1 MMKRNLKYIF
11 LIPALF
17 AVVTVFIFAVL
28 YQKNS
33 DKDYREVAQ
42 RSYRIFSPACPLKA
56 DFAGEKMPLDL
67 FYVHESL
74 DREIMINTFMHA
86 STILMFKRANR
97 WFPLIEPILKK
108 NKVPDDF
115 KFLALAESNFY
126 NVVSPSK
133 AEGFWQFLKPTA
145 IHYGLEVNEEV
156 DERYN
161 VSKATEAA
169 CKYFLESYEKYGNW
183 TLVAASFNRG
193 QDGISDA
200 LENQKAKN
208 FYDLYLNEETSRYIY
223 RIVAIKEIYGNP
235 VQYGLYLR
243 ASDFYPVIPT
253 YTIEI
258 NTPIRD
264 LPEFALKNNLS
275 VKVFRDFNP
284 WLRKYTL
291 TNKLNKKYQI
301 VLPKE
306 GAIHT
311 EYLQKNL
318 INSDTYFHDTLK
330 INEIH

>member
-1 MMKRNLKYIF
+1 MKQSLKYPLIIF
-11 LIPALF
+11 ALLIVATML
-17 AVVTVFIFAVL
+17 VFAVL
-28 YQKNS
+28 HQKNPA
-33 DKDYREVAQ
+33 KDYREVAQ
-42 RSYRIFSPACPLKA
+42 RSYRIFIPECPAKE

-67 FYVHESL
+67 FYVKESL

-161 VSKATEAA
+161 VVKATEAA
-169 CKYFLESYEKYGNW
+169 CRYFLDSFEKYGNW

-193 QDGISDA
+193 QDGLTDA
-200 LENQKAKN
+200 LENQKTRN
-208 FYDLYLNEETSRYIY
+208 FYELYLNEETSRYIY
-223 RIVAIKEIYGNP
+223 RIVALKEIYNHP
-235 VQYGLYLR
+235 VKYGLYLR
-243 ASDFYPVIPT
+243 ASDFYQVIPT

-258 NTPIRD
+258 DTPIRD
-264 LPEFALKNNLS
+264 IPAFALKNKVS
-275 VKVFRDFNP
+275 VRVFRDFNP
-284 WLRKYTL
+284 WLRRYSL
-291 TNKLNKKYQI
+291 PNKQKKTYEI

-306 GAIHT
+306 GALNS
-311 EYLQKNL
+311 EFLQKNL
-318 INSDTYFHDTLK
+318 APSETYFHDTLQ